1 MSVMEYGRNYLR
13 TARKEDDA
21 ISVLSA
27 HAQPSYQAYHPGH
40 SRTSSENSQ
49 SSRTSIALAPLPPPL
64 ESPGGVEASLFE
76 SRAVL
81 SRPYQVPVAYESV
94 TPFRPAE
101 QHGPK
106 PDYEVLTRY
115 VQDREPPRY
124 RSNEPF
130 EPPRQ
135 TKNPWQPGLSTRF
148 PWWGMGSLLGVI
160 SCTLRLTSFISSI
173 FLYPAGPHARVV

>member
-40 SRTSSENSQ
+40 SRASSEDSQ

-81 SRPYQVPVAYESV
+81 SRPYQAPVAYESV

-106 PDYEVLTRY
+106 PDYEALARY

-130 EPPRQ
+130 EPPRR

-173 FLYPAGPHARVV
+173 FLYPAGPHARMV